1 MFIRVYSWFDLTADG
16 HWVRVDMGKT
26 VKKEILFGINS
37 VLEALKAGRRDFF
50 GVYIAKEKISQRL
63 ERILTLAERKKI
75 PVERVEPS
83 RLKSLTGTD
92 QHQGIGART
101 GLFPLSGI
109 SDIIDNIRP
118 DDTNP
123 LLLVID
129 NIMDPHN
136 LGALVRTAI
145 CVGVNGIIIPKDR
158 SVSPTPAVS
167 RASAGALEHVRL
179 VRVTNMVNTIEALK
193 EKGWWIAGMEKASDR
208 SIFLSDLT
216 GHIAIVIGGEEKGIR
231 PLVKK
236 HCDFL
241 MSIPQLGPIN
251 SLNASVAGAVAM
263 YEAFRQRHLTVS

>member
-1 MFIRVYSWFDLTADG
+1 ME
-16 HWVRVDMGKT
+16 KT
-26 VKKEILFGINS
+26 VKTEILFGIHS
-37 VLEALKAGRRDFF
+37 VLEALKADRRDFF
-50 GVYIAKEKISQRL
+50 AVYIAKKKISKRL
-63 ERILTLAERKKI
+63 ERVLRLAERKEI
-75 PVERVEPS
+75 PVKRMEPS
-83 RLKSLTGTD
+83 QLKSLTRTD

-101 GLFPLSGI
+101 SLFPLSEI
-109 SDIIDNIRP
+109 SDIFDNIRP
-118 DDTNP
+118 DNTNP
-123 LLLVID
+123 LLLLID
-129 NIMDPHN
+129 NVMDPHN

-145 CVGVNGIIIPKDR
+145 GVGVIGMIMPKDR

-167 RASAGALEHVRL
+167 RASAGALEHIRL
-179 VRVTNMVNTIEALK
+179 ARVTNMVNTIKALK
-193 EKGWWIAGMEKASDR
+193 EKGWWIAGMEKASEK

-241 MSIPQLGPIN
+241 MSIPQLGPVN

>member
-1 MFIRVYSWFDLTADG
+1 MR
-16 HWVRVDMGKT
+16 
-26 VKKEILFGINS
+26 KEILFGINS
-37 VLEALKAGRRDFF
+37 VLEALNAGRRDFF
-50 GVYIAKEKISQRL
+50 AIYIAKKKISQRL
-63 ERILTLAERKKI
+63 KSVSTLAEAKKI

-83 RLKSLTGTD
+83 QLKYLTGTD

-101 GLFPLSGI
+101 SRFPLSGI
-109 SDIIDNIRP
+109 SDIIDNVRP

-123 LLLVID
+123 LLLMID
-129 NIMDPHN
+129 NVMDPHN

-167 RASAGALEHVRL
+167 RASAGALEHIHL

-216 GHIAIVIGGEEKGIR
+216 GRIAIVIGGEEKGIR

-241 MSIPQLGPIN
+241 MSIPQLEPVN
-251 SLNASVAGAVAM
+251 SLNVSVAGAVAM
-263 YEAFRQRHLTVS
+263 YEAFRQRHLS

>member
-1 MFIRVYSWFDLTADG
+1 MSEPMVQL
-16 HWVRVDMGKT
+16 RVDMGKI
-26 VKKEILFGINS
+26 VKREMLFGINS
-37 VLEALKAGRRDFF
+37 VLEALTAGRRDFF
-50 GVYIAKEKISQRL
+50 AVYIAKKKISQRL
-63 ERILTLAERKKI
+63 KRVLTLAEGKKI

-83 RLKSLTGTD
+83 QLKSLTGTD

-101 GLFPLSGI
+101 SRFPLSGI

-123 LLLVID
+123 LLLLIYNV
-129 NIMDPHN
+129 MDPHN

-167 RASAGALEHVRL
+167 KASAGALEHIHL

-216 GHIAIVIGGEEKGIR
+216 GHVAIVIGGEEKGIR

-241 MSIPQLGPIN
+241 MSIPQLGPVN

-263 YEAFRQRHLTVS
+263 YEAFRQRHLS

>member
-1 MFIRVYSWFDLTADG
+1 
-16 HWVRVDMGKT
+16 MGKKIKT
-26 VKKEILFGINS
+26 EILFGIHS

-50 GVYIAKEKISQRL
+50 AVYIAKTTISQRL
-63 ERILTLAERKKI
+63 KRVLTLAEGKKV
-75 PVERVEPS
+75 PVEWVEPS
-83 RLKSLTGTD
+83 QLRSRTGTD

-101 GLFPLSGI
+101 SRFPVSGI

-123 LLLVID
+123 LLLLID
-129 NIMDPHN
+129 NILDPHN
-136 LGALVRTAI
+136 LGALVRTAV

-167 RASAGALEHVRL
+167 RASAGALEHIHL
-179 VRVTNMVNTIEALK
+179 VRVTNMVNTIDALK

-216 GHIAIVIGGEEKGIR
+216 GQVAIVIGGEEKGIR

-241 MSIPQLGPIN
+241 MSIPQLGPVN

-263 YEAFRQRHLTVS
+263 YEAFRQRHLC